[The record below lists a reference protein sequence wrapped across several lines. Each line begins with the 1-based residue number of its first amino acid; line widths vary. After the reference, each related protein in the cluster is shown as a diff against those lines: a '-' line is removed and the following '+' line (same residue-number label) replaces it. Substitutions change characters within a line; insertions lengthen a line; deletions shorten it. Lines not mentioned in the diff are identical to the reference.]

1 MDNLVHTVNRGNGLR
16 EYFGAFD
23 SFQNHS
29 CDPNTWMRYT
39 SKTKYDVIA
48 SRVIKT
54 GDELTTDY
62 ELIDPGI
69 DGTSFLCTC
78 GAPDCRRVIH
88 A

>member
-1 MDNLVHTVNRGNGLR
+1 
-16 EYFGAFD
+16 
-23 SFQNHS
+23 
-29 CDPNTWMRYT
+29 MRYT